1 MKPVLANI
9 TSSQRWAVGAVAL
22 AVLIACSPQAPEEP
36 AAPKPS
42 EPTLHT
48 SGTEA
53 PDTTAG
59 TTAAEAAQIVAP
71 GFAGTWASAE
81 AECSDPAKASTL
93 SADRIELTGQSCAV
107 KSISEEH
114 PTGRSMI
121 YTVNAACGAE
131 ATPATDNFTL
141 NFGASDTVMQ
151 LQQNDQQPIRLV
163 RCP

>member
-1 MKPVLANI
+1 MKPILANV
-9 TSSQRWAVGAVAL
+9 TSSQRWAIGAVAL

-81 AECSDPAKASTL
+81 AECADTAKASRL
-93 SADRIELTGQSCAV
+93 SAEKIELAGQSCTV

-114 PTGRSMI
+114 PSGRSMI
-121 YTVNAACGAE
+121 YTINAACGAGT
-131 ATPATDNFTL
+131 APTTDNFTL

-151 LQQNDQQPIRLV
+151 LQQNDQPPIRLV